1 MVDVHCLEKFLLILL
16 WDFLLRL
23 LLQLLGLFLLMFFIR
38 LLLSFCLFLFLKILL
53 LNRFLLFFSLR
64 LSMNNRFFLNFR
76 FRNHLN
82 LFFLYYFFFL
92 LFVFNVILLINT
104 LSIRFFDALF
114 LLFFKW
120 KSFDFEW
127 LRKLMFF
134 ELYFLLNLTNCRLIF
149 FTIQSEKILL
159 ILLHGFV
166 LFLFRFLFF
175 LFFRQLCFFS

>member
-1 MVDVHCLEKFLLILL
+1 MVDVHCLEKLLLILL

-23 LLQLLGLFLLMFFIR
+23 LLQLLGLFLLMFFNR

-53 LNRFLLFFSLR
+53 LNRFLLFLSLR
-64 LSMNNRFFLNFR
+64 LNMNNRFFLNFR
-76 FRNHLN
+76 LRNHLN
-82 LFFLYYFFFL
+82 LYFFLI
-92 LFVFNVILLINT
+92 FNVILLINT
-104 LSIRFFDALF
+104 LSIRFFDTLF

-120 KSFDFEW
+120 KSFYFEW

-134 ELYFLLNLTNCRLIF
+134 ELYFLLNLTNCGLIF
-149 FTIQSEKILL
+149 FTVYSEKILL
-159 ILLHGFV
+159 LLLHGFP